1 MGSGDQGSGAMFLAV
16 MSGFKVGRRLAG
28 GARKRNK
35 PSSPERDMRGWGEK
49 EKRSPLFSC
58 QWKRGM
64 GKETFKSPVDRLA
77 VRLRRGIALPLP
89 ISVAPPFYSPAAGR
103 EKSAMAGRRDPSQQ
117 LCIGTQGE
125 SESPRSAHL
134 SCSLLSTSFVKIGY
148 AGGYNVNATP
158 LELGCNSSS
167 GQDGRQDRRSGV

>member
-49 EKRSPLFSC
+49 EKKSPLFSC
-58 QWKRGM
+58 QWKHGM
-64 GKETFKSPVDRLA
+64 GKETFKSPVGRLA

-89 ISVAPPFYSPAAGR
+89 ISAAPPFYSPAAGR

-134 SCSLLSTSFVKIGY
+134 SCSGSKRVAVDFICQDWARWGVQCKCHAPRAWLQFV
-148 AGGYNVNATP
+148 
-158 LELGCNSSS
+158 LGT
-167 GQDGRQDRRSGV
+167 RWTTR